1 VGHMGFESSRYGDE
15 ELPESNLTGRAR
27 DLPEVYTFGSFD
39 LYSAWVRYTKQHSLA
54 VWLLALVPIV
64 LFILVNL

>member
-1 VGHMGFESSRYGDE
+1 MGFESSRYGNE

-27 DLPEVYTFGSFD
+27 DLPEVYTFDSFD
-39 LYSAWVRYTKQHSLA
+39 LYSAWVRYTKQYSLV